1 MTENSKGGRL
11 GGTGGSS
18 VPGTVVVWES
28 VSTEAVATAAAA
40 VELEAVTVSLLGD
53 AHVGE
58 GDILDLDNG
67 LLRVGGR

>member
-1 MTENSKGGRL
+1 MITKSL
-11 GGTGGSS
+11 GFHLHISALGTISIL
-18 VPGTVVVWES
+18 
-28 VSTEAVATAAAA
+28 AAAA

-67 LLRVGGR
+67 LLREGGQRRKLVC